1 MSDDLLT
8 IESTSDDRD
17 SVVLVVEGELD
28 PSTSP
33 QLAERLEDDV
43 VAGRTVVL
51 DLSGV
56 QFVDSSGLR
65 TLIGASSRL
74 GDRLVIRQP
83 SAVVTRLFE
92 LTGIADHF
100 VVDPPE

>member
-8 IESTSDDRD
+8 IEATSDGDDR
-17 SVVLVVEGELD
+17 VVLVVEGELD

-33 QLAERLEDDV
+33 QLDERLDDDV

-51 DLSGV
+51 DLRGV

-92 LTGIADHF
+92 LTGITDHF
-100 VVDPPE
+100 VLDAR